1 MLRVLAVAGAGA
13 GASRMLGVSRVG
25 CAMHGGCVGR
35 AAAPSMMGAS
45 HMADAR
51 RCTFRRC
58 GGCAL
63 PHPLRVRRVYAA
75 SPSADA
81 CGNLMDDR
89 LDEEQ
94 MGEVLC

>member
-13 GASRMLGVSRVG
+13 GALRMLGVSRVG

-35 AAAPSMMGAS
+35 AAAPSMMGAP

-58 GGCAL
+58 GGCA
-63 PHPLRVRRVYAA
+63 PHMAGASVYAA

-81 CGNLMDDR
+81 RSNLMDDQ

>member
-1 MLRVLAVAGAGA
+1 MLRVLAAAGAGA
-13 GASRMLGVSRVG
+13 LRMLGVSRAG
-25 CAMHGGCVGR
+25 CAMRGGRVGR
-35 AAAPSMMGAS
+35 AAAPSMMGAP

-58 GGCAL
+58 GGCA
-63 PHPLRVRRVYAA
+63 PHMAGASVYAA

-81 CGNLMDDR
+81 RSNLMDDQ
-89 LDEEQ
+89 LVEEQ

>member
-1 MLRVLAVAGAGA
+1 MA
-13 GASRMLGVSRVG
+13 GAS
-25 CAMHGGCVGR
+25 C
-35 AAAPSMMGAS
+35 MMGAS

>member
-1 MLRVLAVAGAGA
+1 MLRVLAVAGA

-35 AAAPSMMGAS
+35 AAAPSMMGAP

-58 GGCAL
+58 GGCA
-63 PHPLRVRRVYAA
+63 PHMAGASVYAA

-81 CGNLMDDR
+81 RSNLMDDQ

>member
-1 MLRVLAVAGAGA
+1 MLRVLAVAGAGVA
-13 GASRMLGVSRVG
+13 GALRMLGVSRVG

-35 AAAPSMMGAS
+35 AAHDGY
-45 HMADAR
+45 AR
-51 RCTFRRC
+51 CAFHGC
-58 GGCAL
+58 GGYAP

-81 CGNLMDDR
+81 RSNLMDDQ